1 MKNKELFF
9 IFLFL
14 VDLKKWPRYK
24 IVYKVVSSY
33 QQKCKKE
40 NKYSKDEKF
49 QMKQKKLAEYC
60 E

>member
-1 MKNKELFF
+1 
-9 IFLFL
+9 
-14 VDLKKWPRYK
+14 
-24 IVYKVVSSY
+24 VYKVVSSY
-33 QQKCKKE
+33 QLKCKKE

>member
-14 VDLKKWPRYK
+14 VDLKKWSRYK

-49 QMKQKKLAEYC
+49 QMKQKKVG
-60 E
+60 